1 MSENFDK
8 AVKKYRLEGIVKK
21 YREKVKLLL
30 ERKPDLTPSAY
41 RDWIKMMPYFT
52 KKEYE
57 YLLFR
62 KTPLNE
68 KQLKNV
74 DVIKER
80 LKYNLKLAKRIK
92 DEQLRQIWEV
102 MSPVLDKIK
111 ADELI
116 SVFENSKL
124 KEDINPENLINAVIM
139 NKKIEDIKSM
149 LKKIE
154 EKPKEKIKT
163 KSVKKKTA
171 KKKPVSKPDPSNDDI
186 FLEILNM
193 CKSFTNEVA
202 TLLFKEI
209 SDIKKDINVL
219 KTQIDEI
226 KSEMEEI

>member
-1 MSENFDK
+1 MSENFEK
-8 AVKKYRLEGIVKK
+8 AVKKYELEGIVKK

-163 KSVKKKTA
+163 KSVKKKAA
-171 KKKPVSKPDPSNDDI
+171 KKEPVSKPDPSNDDI

>member
-154 EKPKEKIKT
+154 EKPKEKIKA
-163 KSVKKKTA
+163 KSVKKKAA
-171 KKKPVSKPDPSNDDI
+171 KKEPVSKPDPSNDDI